1 MPDRFNLAGR
11 YRQSF
16 FVFYDVEQNF
26 HFPRDFLWRRSKST
40 SSSPDAVCDAVH
52 NYDFALYLD
61 VTSFDSVVSLLDRV
75 EGRYIDV

>member
-52 NYDFALYLD
+52 NYDFALHLD
-61 VTSFDSVVSLLDRV
+61 VASFDPVVSLLDRV